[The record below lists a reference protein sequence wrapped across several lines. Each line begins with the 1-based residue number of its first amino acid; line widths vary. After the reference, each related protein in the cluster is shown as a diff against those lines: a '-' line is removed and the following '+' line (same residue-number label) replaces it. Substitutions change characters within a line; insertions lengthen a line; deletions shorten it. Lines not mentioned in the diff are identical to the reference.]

1 MKNGNGTL
9 TYRVGELEKSVEQIN
24 SRVYKIMTNELPH
37 IQKQMAEMNNAVD
50 GLKIRINVLTAVNV
64 GAIILGAILVKIF
77 SM

>member
-9 TYRVGELEKSVEQIN
+9 SYRVGELEKSVEQIN

-37 IQKQMAEMNNAVD
+37 IQKQMAEMNNAVE

>member
-9 TYRVGELEKSVEQIN
+9 SYRVGELEKSVEQIN
-24 SRVYKIMTNELPH
+24 TRVYKIMTNELPH